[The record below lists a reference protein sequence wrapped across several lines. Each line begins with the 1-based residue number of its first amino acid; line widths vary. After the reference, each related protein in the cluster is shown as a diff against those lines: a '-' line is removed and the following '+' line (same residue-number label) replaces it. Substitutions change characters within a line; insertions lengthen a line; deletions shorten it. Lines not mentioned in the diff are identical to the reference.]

1 MKKTL
6 FRVWFVLWVL
16 MLFSGALFSQDT
28 GDLVNVADMDST
40 IVIDLKYATTDNFF
54 GDTLYSANICLL
66 RKTVAERLVR
76 VHRDLLEQG
85 YGLKVWDGYRPLSVQ
100 KKMWE
105 KVPNPNYVA
114 DPKTGSN
121 HNRGAAV
128 DVTLVDLQGNE
139 LEMPT
144 GFDDFSEKA
153 GTNYPDVSTHALK
166 HRTILQEAMCKQGFE
181 KINSEWWHF
190 NDPDRKQYSILDV
203 PLKALK
209 AKTK

>member
-1 MKKTL
+1 MKKIYL
-6 FRVWFVLWVL
+6 KLWFVLLVVSIVAGS
-16 MLFSGALFSQDT
+16 LFAQET
-28 GDLVNVADMDST
+28 GDLVNLADMDST
-40 IVIDLKYATTDNFF
+40 IIIDLKYATTDNFF

-76 VHRDLLEQG
+76 VQQDLQKKG

-105 KVPNPNYVA
+105 KVPDANYVA
-114 DPKTGSN
+114 NPTTGSN
-121 HNRGAAV
+121 HNRAAAV
-128 DVTLVDLQGNE
+128 DVTLVDSQGNA

-153 GTNYPDVSTHALK
+153 ASAYPDVTEKALK
-166 HRTILQEAMCKQGFE
+166 HRTILQQAMRKQGFE
-181 KINSEWWHF
+181 TIRSEWWHF
-190 NDPDRKQYSILDV
+190 NDPDRKKYSVLDV

-209 AKTK
+209 

>member
-1 MKKTL
+1 MKKSL
-6 FRVWFVLWVL
+6 FRLWLALFLFFVLA
-16 MLFSGALFSQDT
+16 GAIFSQET
-28 GDLVNVADMDST
+28 GDLVNIAEMDST
-40 IVIDLKYATTDNFF
+40 IVIDLKYATSDNFF

-66 RKTVAERLVR
+66 RRAVAEKLVR
-76 VHRDLLEQG
+76 VNRDLRKQG

-105 KVPNPNYVA
+105 KVPDDNYVA
-114 DPKTGSN
+114 NPKTGSN

-153 GTNYPDVSTHALK
+153 GSVYPNVTKQALK
-166 HRTILQEAMCKQGFE
+166 HRTILQRAMRKQGFQT
-181 KINSEWWHF
+181 IRSEWWHF
-190 NDPDRKQYSILDV
+190 NDKDRKQYSILNV

-209 AKTK
+209 IEIK